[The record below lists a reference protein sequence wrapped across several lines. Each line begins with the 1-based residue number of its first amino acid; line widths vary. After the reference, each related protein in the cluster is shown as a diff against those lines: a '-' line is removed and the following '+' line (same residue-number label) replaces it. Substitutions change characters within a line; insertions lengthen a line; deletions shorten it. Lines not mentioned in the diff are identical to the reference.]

1 MTPRVDVLI
10 AARALIADP
19 QNWTQGAYARQT
31 DQFGDYAEV
40 LSPDAKCFCALGAL
54 SRAAGI
60 NDPLGIDEVPEYRL
74 LQKAVGKLTNGRCHY
89 VPSVNDGYARLP
101 GDLTP
106 HEGVL
111 KLYDMAIEE
120 ARRESV

>member
-1 MTPRVDVLI
+1 MIPRVDVLI

-19 QNWTQGAYARQT
+19 AHWTQGAYARQT
-31 DQFGDYAEV
+31 DQFGDFAEV

-60 NDPLGIDEVPEYRL
+60 DDPLRVDEAPEYRL
-74 LQKAVGKLTNGRCHY
+74 LQNAVGKLTNGRCHY
-89 VPSVNDGYARLP
+89 IPTVNDGYARLP

-111 KLYDMAIEE
+111 KMYDMAIEE
-120 ARRESV
+120 ARGESV